1 MSAARL
7 TDTEERRLDAL
18 VLSRRWRLEQID
30 RLLGWE
36 VWRAFATGNWNA
48 VMDSVDF
55 CDRIGVNKNY
65 AQVVVERV
73 CEKAKHI

>member
-1 MSAARL
+1 MSVARL
-7 TDTEERRLDAL
+7 TGTEEQQLDTL
-18 VLSRRWRLEQID
+18 VLSRRWQLEQID

-48 VMDSVDF
+48 VMDPADF

-65 AQVVVERV
+65 SQVVVERV
-73 CEKAKHI
+73 CIKAKHI

>member
-1 MSAARL
+1 MSVARL
-7 TDTEERRLDAL
+7 TGTEEQRLDTL
-18 VLSRRWRLEQID
+18 VLSRRWQLEQID

-48 VMDSVDF
+48 VMDSADF

-73 CEKAKHI
+73 CKKAKHI

>member
-1 MSAARL
+1 MARL
-7 TDTEERRLDAL
+7 TGTEERRLNAS
-18 VLSRRWRLEQID
+18 VLSRRWQLEQID

-48 VMDSVDF
+48 VMDPVDF

-65 AQVVVERV
+65 SQVVVERV
-73 CEKAKHI
+73 CKKAKHI

>member
-1 MSAARL
+1 VARL
-7 TDTEERRLDAL
+7 TGTEERRLNAL
-18 VLSRRWRLEQID
+18 VLSRRWQLEQID

-48 VMDSVDF
+48 VMDPVDF

-65 AQVVVERV
+65 SQVVVERV
-73 CEKAKHI
+73 CKKAKHI

>member
-1 MSAARL
+1 MARL
-7 TDTEERRLDAL
+7 TGTEEQRLNTL
-18 VLSRRWRLEQID
+18 VLSRRWQLEQID

-48 VMDSVDF
+48 VMDPADF

-65 AQVVVERV
+65 SQVVVERV
-73 CEKAKHI
+73 CKKAKHI

>member
-1 MSAARL
+1 MARL
-7 TDTEERRLDAL
+7 TGTEERRLNAL
-18 VLSRRWRLEQID
+18 VLSRRWQSEQID

-48 VMDSVDF
+48 VMDSADF

-65 AQVVVERV
+65 PQVVVERV
-73 CEKAKHI
+73 CKKAKHI

>member
-1 MSAARL
+1 MSVARL
-7 TDTEERRLDAL
+7 TGTEERRLNAL
-18 VLSRRWRLEQID
+18 VLSRRWQLEQID

-48 VMDSVDF
+48 VMDPVDF

-65 AQVVVERV
+65 SQVVVERV
-73 CEKAKHI
+73 CKKAKHI

>member
-1 MSAARL
+1 MSVARL
-7 TDTEERRLDAL
+7 TGTEERRLNAL
-18 VLSRRWRLEQID
+18 VLSRRWQSEQID

-48 VMDSVDF
+48 VMDSADF

-65 AQVVVERV
+65 SQVVLERV
-73 CEKAKHI
+73 CKKAKHI

>member
-1 MSAARL
+1 MARL

-18 VLSRRWRLEQID
+18 VLSRRWQLEQID

-48 VMDSVDF
+48 VMDPVDF

-65 AQVVVERV
+65 SQVVVERV
-73 CEKAKHI
+73 CKKAKHI

>member
-1 MSAARL
+1 MSVARL
-7 TDTEERRLDAL
+7 TGTEEQRLNTL
-18 VLSRRWRLEQID
+18 VLSRRWQLEQID

-48 VMDSVDF
+48 VMDPADF

-65 AQVVVERV
+65 SQVVVERV
-73 CEKAKHI
+73 CKKAKHI

>member
-7 TDTEERRLDAL
+7 TDTEERQLDDL
-18 VLSRRWRLEQID
+18 VSSRRWQCEQID

-36 VWRAFATGNWNA
+36 VFKVFATGNWHR
-48 VMDSVDF
+48 VMDNDDF

-65 AQVVVERV
+65 TKVTLDRV
-73 CEKAKHI
+73 SKKARNI

>member
-1 MSAARL
+1 MARL
-7 TDTEERRLDAL
+7 TGTEERKLDSL
-18 VLSRRWRLEQID
+18 VLCRSWQSEQID

-36 VWRAFATGNWNA
+36 VWKAFATGNWHD
-48 VMDSVDF
+48 VMDPVDF

-65 AQVVVERV
+65 TQVVVERI

>member
-1 MSAARL
+1 MAPL
-7 TDTEERRLDAL
+7 TDTEEQQLNAE
-18 VLSRRWRLEQID
+18 VLSRRWQLEQID

-48 VMDSVDF
+48 VMDSADF

-65 AQVVVERV
+65 SQVGLERV
-73 CEKAKHI
+73 CKKAKHI